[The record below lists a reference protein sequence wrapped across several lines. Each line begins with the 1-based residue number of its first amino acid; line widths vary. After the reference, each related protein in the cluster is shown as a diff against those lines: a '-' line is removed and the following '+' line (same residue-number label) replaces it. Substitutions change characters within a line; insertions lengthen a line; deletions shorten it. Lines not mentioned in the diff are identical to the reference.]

1 MSLEKVFNENEFP
14 TEAVVPAVADD
25 LLKDL
30 RSPIDQARTRVS
42 QKVNTELVMLNWHM
56 GNRMRKEILRDE
68 RAEYGKE
75 VLLTLSHQLTLEY
88 GRGFE
93 RSSLFRMVQFAELFP
108 DRQIVATLS
117 HKLGWS
123 HFIVL
128 RRPAATQKSHFWTGA
143 NRKSPCCCRRATTR

>member
-1 MSLEKVFNENEFP
+1 MSLEKVLNENESSVDRG
-14 TEAVVPAVADD
+14 APAVADD

-30 RSPIDQARTRVS
+30 RSLIDQARTRGS
-42 QKVNTELVMLNWHM
+42 QKVNTELVMLNRYM

-75 VLLTLSHQLTLEY
+75 VLLTLSHQLALEY

-117 HKLGWS
+117 HKLGES
-123 HFIVL
+123 
-128 RRPAATQKSHFWTGA
+128 
-143 NRKSPCCCRRATTR
+143 